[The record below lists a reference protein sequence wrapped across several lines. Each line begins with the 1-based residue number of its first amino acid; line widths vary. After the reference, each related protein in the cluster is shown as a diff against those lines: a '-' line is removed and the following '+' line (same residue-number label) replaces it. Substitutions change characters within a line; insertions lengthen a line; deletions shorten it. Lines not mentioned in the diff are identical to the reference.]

1 MRSDQ
6 FKQKLDSFTRALVI
20 EMPRINESVA
30 LNAYA
35 LVKDRV
41 LNDGQDGTGKN
52 LGGYSTNELPTF
64 FYEGKSLNQG
74 GDRAIAKAKKEKKG
88 LSYKDW
94 RNANNL
100 ETDHVSLSFTG
111 QMWKDIGVV
120 KQLVDGNK
128 IITTVGAKNTKNRDG
143 KTTDDLMGFNAN
155 RFGDFLTANKSEE
168 QSLAN
173 TYDTMLQELI
183 DKHFN

>member
-1 MRSDQ
+1 MAANQ
-6 FKQKLDSFTRALVI
+6 FKQKLDSFSKALLI

-35 LVKDRV
+35 IVKDRV
-41 LNDGQDGTGKN
+41 INEGQNGSGKS
-52 LGGYSTNELPTF
+52 LGNYSTNELPLF
-64 FYEGKSLNQG
+64 FYSGRSLNQG
-74 GDRAIAKAKKEKKG
+74 GEKAIAKAKKEKKG

-120 KQLVDGNK
+120 KQIVEGNK
-128 IITTVGAKNTKNRDG
+128 IITTVGAKNTKNREG
-143 KTTDDLMGFNAN
+143 KTTDDLMGYNGD

-168 QSLAN
+168 ELLAH
-173 TYDTMLQELI
+173 TYDVKLQELI

>member
-1 MRSDQ
+1 MNNGQ
-6 FKQKLDSFTRALVI
+6 FKQKLDAFTKALVI

-30 LNAYA
+30 MNAYA

-41 LNDGQDGTGKN
+41 INEGEIGTGKN

-64 FYEGKSLNQG
+64 FFKGKSLNQG
-74 GDRAIAKAKKEKKG
+74 GEKAVEKAKKEHKG

-94 RNANNL
+94 RSANNL

-111 QMWKDIGVV
+111 QMWKDIGVT
-120 KQLVDGNK
+120 KQVVDGNK

-143 KTTDDLMGFNAN
+143 KTTDDILGFNAD
-155 RFGDFLTANKSEE
+155 RYGDVLTVNKTEE
-168 QSLAN
+168 TLIAR
-173 TYDTMLQELI
+173 TYDVMLQQLI
-183 DKHFN
+183 DKNFG